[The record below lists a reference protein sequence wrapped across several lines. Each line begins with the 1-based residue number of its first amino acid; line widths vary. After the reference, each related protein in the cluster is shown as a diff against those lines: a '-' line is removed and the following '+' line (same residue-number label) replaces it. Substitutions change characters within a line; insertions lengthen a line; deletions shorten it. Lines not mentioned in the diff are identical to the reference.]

1 MAMLSTQAQE
11 HFCASHKQKLTNK
24 VYNKTAN
31 QQQLNLMYSYDVKF
45 HHIILNV
52 ERNSTVISGSTRT
65 IAQVIANG
73 LDTFGF
79 ELHSNHTIDSVVTN
93 QGVAMQVNHQ
103 NNFAY
108 VVFTSPKLKNDL
120 IDVTIYYH
128 GDASVA
134 ASAAIGSGFSSSTS
148 GRWGNEATWSLSQP
162 YSAYEWFPCKQSLQD
177 KVDSVYTYITTSNQ
191 NKVGAI
197 GKLKNIISLP
207 NDKVMYQW
215 QSNYL
220 VDYYLISVAVAK
232 YIEYNTYA
240 HIDGD
245 SMLIQNYIYDN
256 PATLAEVKNT
266 LNETASVIEGF
277 STLFGKY
284 PFWNEK
290 YGHAMAPFSGGMEH
304 QTMTTL
310 GIIDFSI
317 MAHELGHQWFGDHV
331 TCKTWNDIWL
341 NEGFASYCEY
351 LALELIDS
359 SQTTGKML
367 SVHNS
372 ITAQP
377 GGSIWFTDTTDVARI
392 FSSRL
397 TYNKGSAF
405 VHTLRF
411 EINNDSLFFA
421 ILKKYQQQFA
431 FATANTTDFITLLE
445 QQTGRDFTQVFAQW
459 FYGEGYPTFDVKWNQ
474 INDSLVIVS
483 SQTTSSTT
491 PLFITPIEYKITYNG
506 GDTTIRV
513 MHNNQ
518 IEWLKIPLNKNITT
532 ISIDPNNWI
541 LNKGTVTKD
550 ITIVGLNE
558 KTNYNTSIN
567 IYPNPANNYITITGA
582 NASSKIVIYDLIGKV
597 QINTILQNNKVPIS
611 ALSPGVYWLEVDMNT
626 TKKVVK
632 FLKEK

>member
-1 MAMLSTQAQE
+1 MLSSKAQE
-11 HFCASHKQKLTNK
+11 HFCATHKQKNTQK
-24 VYNKTAN
+24 IYQKTAN
-31 QQQLNLMYSYDVKF
+31 QQQLNLMYNYDVKF
-45 HHIILNV
+45 HHINLNV
-52 ERNSTVISGSTRT
+52 ERNSTLISGYTRT
-65 IAQVIANG
+65 IAQVISNS
-73 LDTFGF
+73 LDTFAF
-79 ELHSNHTIDSVVTN
+79 ELHSNHTIDSIITN
-93 QGVAMQVNHQ
+93 QGVALEVTHQ

-108 VVFTSPKLKNDL
+108 VIFSSPKLKNDL

-148 GRWGNEATWSLSQP
+148 GKWGNEATWSLSEP
-162 YSAYEWFPCKQSLQD
+162 FSAYEWFPCKQYLQD

-197 GKLKNIISLP
+197 GKLKNIVNLP
-207 NDKVMYQW
+207 NNKVMYQW
-215 QSNYL
+215 QSNYP

-331 TCKTWNDIWL
+331 TCKTWNNIWL

-359 SQTTGKML
+359 SQTLGKMN
-367 SVHNS
+367 SVHNAVM
-372 ITAQP
+372 AQP
-377 GGSIWFTDTTDVARI
+377 GGSIWFTDSTDVERI

-405 VHTLRF
+405 IHTLRF

-421 ILKKYQQQFA
+421 ILKKYQKQFA

-445 QQTGRDFTQVFAQW
+445 QQTGKDFTQVFAQW
-459 FYGEGYPTFDVKWNQ
+459 FYGEGYPIFEVKWNK
-474 INDSLVIVS
+474 ISDSLIIVS
-483 SQTTSSTT
+483 NQTTSSTT
-491 PLFITPIEYKITYNG
+491 PLFITPIEYKITFDG

-513 MHNNQ
+513 MHNNPQ
-518 IEWLKIPLNKNITT
+518 EWFKLPLNKKIYTL
-532 ISIDPNNWI
+532 SIDPNNWI

-550 ITIVGLNE
+550 ITIVGVKESLSHNS
-558 KTNYNTSIN
+558 SIN
-567 IYPNPANNYITITGA
+567 ICPNPANNYITITGA
-582 NASSKIVIYDLIGKV
+582 NASSKIVIYDIMGRTK
-597 QINTILQNNKVPIS
+597 ISTTLQNNKIEINTLP
-611 ALSPGVYWLEVDMNT
+611 PGIYWVEVDDNHA
-626 TKKVVK
+626 KKVIK
-632 FLKEK
+632 FIKE